1 MFRTREKG
9 RGRREKEKEDL
20 GLAVVRRRR
29 RHHHRLQCLSFS
41 DLWLVIIFSPCFWH
55 QLLVLSL
62 FMMDVPR
69 AT

>member
-1 MFRTREKG
+1 MFRIREKG
-9 RGRREKEKEDL
+9 RGRREKEDL
-20 GLAVVRRRR
+20 GLAVICRR
-29 RHHHRLQCLSFS
+29 RHHHCLQCLSFS
-41 DLWLVIIFSPCFWH
+41 DLWLVIIFSPCFSH